1 MLILGFGSLK
11 SRDCDMGIC
20 TSSYIYTPLSASVS
34 VSVSIC
40 ICISVSIYRYQ
51 YTHLHICDW
60 VLAPLPGGGDVINV
74 REKKSYLCHSL
85 LLAGQGMVSCTP
97 WPKDQYWKQ
106 EGGLE
111 EQEGKIGGER
121 EERRK

>member
-1 MLILGFGSLK
+1 MK

-20 TSSYIYTPLSASVS
+20 TSSYIHIPVSAFVPVS
-34 VSVSIC
+34 MSIC
-40 ICISVSIYRYQ
+40 IYMSVSIYRYQ
-51 YTHLHICDW
+51 YTHLHIRDW
-60 VLAPLPGGGDVINV
+60 VLAPLSGGGDVINV
-74 REKKSYLCHSL
+74 REKKSYLCHSPL
-85 LLAGQGMVSCTP
+85 HAGQCMVSCTP

-111 EQEGKIGGER
+111 EQEAKMGNER